1 MNKDKIFS
9 EKKEIGN
16 FEFNQEVAEVF
27 DDMLVR
33 SVPFYSEIQRMVTE
47 LTEKFSIDNT
57 NIYDL
62 GCSTGTTMLN
72 IFKQKNLKKIKII
85 GIDYSQP
92 MIDLAKKK
100 LKEEYSGNNYEFFIA
115 DLNKPININNASVVL
130 MILTLQFVRPI
141 QRELLIKQIYDNLQ
155 NNGCLI
161 ITEKIIPGSIPLRKL
176 FIDFYYKYKKSKGYS
191 DLEISQKR
199 EALENVLIP
208 YTLNENF
215 ELLRRNGFKNVDVFF
230 NWYNFAGIIGVK
242 E

>member
-9 EKKEIGN
+9 EKKEICN

-33 SVPFYSEIQRMVTE
+33 SIPFYSEIQRMVTE
-47 LTEKFSIDNT
+47 LAEKFSIDNT

-72 IFKQKNLKKIKII
+72 ILKQKNLKKIKII

-92 MIDLAKKK
+92 MIDLAKKN
-100 LKEEYSGNNYEFFIA
+100 LKEKYSGNNYEFFSS
-115 DLNKPININNASVVL
+115 DLNKPININNASVV
-130 MILTLQFVRPI
+130 IVVLTLQFVRPI

-155 NNGCLI
+155 NKGCLI
-161 ITEKIIPGSIPLRKL
+161 IVEKIIPGSNLLKKV
-176 FIDFYYKYKKSKGYS
+176 FIDFYYKFKKSKGYS

-208 YTLNENF
+208 YSLSENF
-215 ELLRRNGFKNVDVFF
+215 ELLRRNGFKNADVFF